1 MVNISKNLNIESKD
15 HLYNLVNTNEELSS
29 NKIFTIFMDKM
40 YILYNGCDCNFSMY
54 DTDSSKEY
62 TNVSTNEE
70 ALSKLK
76 DFFKCDGIIF
86 N

>member
-1 MVNISKNLNIESKD
+1 MANISKNLNIESKG
-15 HLYNLVNTNEELSS
+15 HLYKLINTNEELSS

-62 TNVSTNEE
+62 INVSTNEE